1 MKLIKNTDTSAR
13 SNILKNLLKALGYAS
28 IEEFQ
33 RANKLVVDGLF
44 GMKSYTALYN
54 KLLDVE
60 LYNFEGYYFK
70 EEYEKTQIIWHHAA
84 GRDSARGMFEWWKVD
99 NVTHVAT
106 SAGIVDS
113 GKLSLGFDERH
124 WAASVGCGVRSFIEF
139 GIPLTYEPWYN
150 NRLQKWVQISSNN
163 RNLDRHAIA
172 VEICNWGQLSK
183 RGDKY
188 YSWANVEV
196 PEEKVIEIPFR
207 NAQYFERYTSKE
219 IETLKCWT
227 LLNAMRFDIP
237 LEYKAENMWKVNK
250 DALSGKPGLYTHCS
264 YRHDKTD
271 VYPHP
276 ELMAMAKSLN
286 QYQLW
291 TNVIS

>member
-1 MKLIKNTDTSAR
+1 MILIKNTDKTSR
-13 SNILKNLLKALGYAS
+13 SNILKNLLKEIGYAS

-33 RANKLVVDGLF
+33 RAMYLTVDGLF

-54 KLLDVE
+54 RLLDVE

-70 EEYEKTQIIWHHAA
+70 EAYEKRQFIWHHGA
-84 GRDSARGMFEWWKVD
+84 GRDNARGMFEWWKID

-106 SAGIVDS
+106 AAGVTDS

-124 WAASVGCGVRSFIEF
+124 WAASIGCGVRSFMEF
-139 GIPLTYEPWYN
+139 NIPITYEQWYN
-150 NRLQKWVQISSNN
+150 HKKQIWQTISSNN
-163 RNLDRHAIA
+163 RNLDRHAVAI
-172 VEICNWGQLSK
+172 EICNWGQLSK

-188 YSWANVEV
+188 YSWANTEV
-196 PEEKVIEIPFR
+196 PADKVIEIPFR
-207 NAQYFERYTSKE
+207 NARYFERYTSKE
-219 IETLKCWT
+219 IETLKYWT

-237 LEYKAENMWKVNK
+237 LDYNEVNMWEVNK

-276 ELMAMAKSLN
+276 ELITMAKSLN
-286 QYQLW
+286 SYTLCE
-291 TNVIS
+291 